1 MIIFLFH
8 FSEIILSL
16 FQDDHP
22 AGPDHLLPRP
32 VLPDEDDDAPLHEQQ
47 QARPPHP
54 TLCHE
59 LQVLLQKE

>member
-1 MIIFLFH
+1 M
-8 FSEIILSL
+8 

-22 AGPDHLLPRP
+22 AGPDYVLPRP
-32 VLPDEDDDAPLHEQQ
+32 VIPDEDDDAPLHEQQ